1 MKRILNLIILSL
13 LTLSAYSQQ
22 VNDALLLDYYQNQ
35 RYLEASNYLKSIY
48 PEPINDIKALSRL
61 AYTSQMAGKLPDAE
75 GYYQRMYTLDSTNKA
90 VLYNLA
96 AVNYRRSNYNKAET
110 YYKKILST
118 DSTDYQIYK
127 YLANIRLRKID
138 SVGYLKHLEKANILN
153 PIDFDIASDLTE
165 IYIKFKKYKEAEKVL
180 NIALAADPENIVLL
194 QNNLELAF
202 SQKKWQQV
210 IKTGEQ
216 LFTLGDY
223 TMRIFLGI
231 AYYYANNYIC
241 GLETLMPITAG
252 DHTETS
258 YYFIASCYKK
268 LNGQK
273 KAIPYFQKAIKK
285 SLAGSTDTYY
295 NELADSYQQL
305 SQFKTAEATYKKG
318 LLYGQL
324 PMTYYSMAILYDT
337 KIKDKKNALLYY
349 KKYLATNPTDE
360 DKGYV
365 DYSKNRIAALS
376 AH

>member
-1 MKRILNLIILSL
+1 MKRILYLITLCL
-13 LTLSAYSQQ
+13 LTLPAFSQQ

-48 PEPINDIKALSRL
+48 PEPLNDLKALSRL

-110 YYKKILST
+110 YYKKILLT

-138 SVGYLKHLEKANILN
+138 SVGYLKYLEKANTLN

-165 IYIKFKKYKEAEKVL
+165 IYIKLKKYKEAEKVL
-180 NIALAADPENIVLL
+180 NIALAADPENIILL

-216 LFTLGDY
+216 LFTLADY
-223 TMRIFLGI
+223 TMRIHLGI

-241 GLETLMPITAG
+241 GLETLMPLKA
-252 DHTETS
+252 DKHTETS

-268 LNGQK
+268 LNNQK
-273 KAIPYFQKAIKK
+273 TAIPYFKKAIEK
-285 SLAGSTDTYY
+285 SLAGSTDMYY
-295 NELADSYQQL
+295 NEMAESYQQIGQL
-305 SQFKTAEATYKKG
+305 KTAESSYKKG

-324 PMTYYSMAILYDT
+324 PLTYYTIAIFYDT
-337 KIKDKKNALLYY
+337 KMNDKKNALSYY
-349 KKYLATNPTDE
+349 KKFMATKPGE
-360 DKGYV
+360 PDKEYA
-365 DYSKNRIAALS
+365 DYSKKRIDALS
-376 AH
+376 AR

>member
-1 MKRILNLIILSL
+1 MKYILNLITFSL

-35 RYLEASNYLKSIY
+35 RYLEADNYLKSIY
-48 PEPINDIKALSRL
+48 PESTTDLKALSRL
-61 AYTSQMAGKLPDAE
+61 AYTSQMAGRLPDAE

-90 VLYNLA
+90 VLYNLG

-110 YYKKILST
+110 YYKKILLT

-127 YLANIRLRKID
+127 YLPNIRLRKID
-138 SVGYLKHLEKANILN
+138 SVGYLKYLEKANILN

-165 IYIKFKKYKEAEKVL
+165 LYIKLKKYQEAEKVL
-180 NIALAADPENIVLL
+180 NVALAADPENIILL

-202 SQKKWQQV
+202 SQKRWQQA
-210 IKTGEQ
+210 IKTGEK
-216 LFTLGDY
+216 LFNLGDY
-223 TMRIFLGI
+223 TMRIHLGI
-231 AYYYANNYIC
+231 AYYYANNFIC
-241 GLETLMPITAG
+241 GLETLMPITTG

-258 YYFIASCYKK
+258 YYFIGSCYKK
-268 LNGQK
+268 LNSQK

-305 SQFKTAEATYKKG
+305 GQLKTAEATYKKG
-318 LLYGQL
+318 LLYGEL
-324 PMTYYSMAILYDT
+324 PITYYTIAIFYDT
-337 KIKDKKNALLYY
+337 KMNDKKNALSYY
-349 KKYLATNPTDE
+349 RKFMATKPSGQE
-360 DKGYV
+360 YV
-365 DYSKNRIAALS
+365 DYSKKRIAALT